1 MVRTK
6 HSDVK
11 PRIVVLKTGPL
22 KVLGLRVFKDSR
34 GGDIPASPVMFLCRC
49 GASAS
54 KPFCDG
60 SHVKVDFS
68 SEKSLDRRQSCVEE
82 YVGDGITILFDE
94 GVCAFS
100 ENCVKS
106 LPGVFLKSEPWIDP
120 EGASVDEIVK
130 VIENCPSGALSYRV
144 GERFFEGL
152 DRDPAIIVARNGP
165 FMVVG
170 GVLLEDEAGSVPNCP
185 EQFTLC
191 RCGSSKNKPFC
202 DGSHIETGFKDD

>member
-1 MVRTK
+1 V
-6 HSDVK
+6 
-11 PRIVVLKTGPL
+11 
-22 KVLGLRVFKDSR
+22 SR
-34 GGDIPASPVMFLCRC
+34 
-49 GASAS
+49 
-54 KPFCDG
+54 
-60 SHVKVDFS
+60 
-68 SEKSLDRRQSCVEE
+68 
-82 YVGDGITILFDE
+82 
-94 GVCAFS
+94 
-100 ENCVKS
+100 
-106 LPGVFLKSEPWIDP
+106 EPWIDP